1 VKTEQEKT
9 GKNPY
14 QGKGESRDELNPREL
29 INYFGNCEVFETK
42 EDAFNEAY
50 RLYHEIGFVEYG
62 ISFVSGW
69 ENKEFP
75 KFYKENIKT
84 RGG

>member
-1 VKTEQEKT
+1 MMML
-9 GKNPY
+9 
-14 QGKGESRDELNPREL
+14 RDELNPREL